1 MTRQSN
7 FTNGDT
13 SNLNGVEA
21 FFMTLV
27 KDGKIQQMPANYDCA
42 TLKMYISH
50 LENEN
55 AELKAQL
62 KNHRLMIM
70 ADGTVKQFYNTEEV
84 EQIVKGRDELR
95 AELLGKIEQLEKD
108 KVGLKEIIEKENS
121 KLKAIIEKA
130 EFPSELQLG
139 EKLYTIENN
148 TDIVEWIVDQVRVD
162 LIFENDKLENSK
174 REYTYMAFAPS
185 KDFQCRY
192 LKWVNNYRVQ
202 FETSDIGYRSR
213 NEAEQRLAELKNK
226 ENKQ

>member
-1 MTRQSN
+1 MTKQSN

-13 SNLNGVEA
+13 SNLSGVEK
-21 FFMTLV
+21 FCKQLV
-27 KDGKIQQMPANYDCA
+27 EDRKLSQLPSNYDCA

-50 LENEN
+50 LEKEN

-84 EQIVKGRDELR
+84 EQIVKGRDKLR
-95 AELLGKIEQLEKD
+95 TELLGKIEQLEKD
-108 KVGLKEIIEKENS
+108 KAGLREIIEKENS

-148 TDIVEWIVDQVRVD
+148 TDIIEWIVCEVRAD
-162 LIFENDKLENSK
+162 LIFENDKLENNK
-174 REYTYMAFAPS
+174 REYNYMVCAPS
-185 KDFQCRY
+185 KDYICHY
-192 LKWVNNYRVQ
+192 LMWVNNDCVQ
-202 FETSDIGYRSR
+202 FETSDIGYKSR
-213 NEAEQRLAELKNK
+213 NEAEQRLAELQK
-226 ENKQ
+226 EE